1 MKEYYRFLSADL
13 LSQFSSGVMLSAIS
27 WYAISWY
34 KSNSLVSNLT
44 NTNLLSGLLIT
55 VLIIPIIDK
64 IKENKIIQ
72 ISLLIK
78 TLMILSSIICC
89 TLFKD
94 IKIGLFIIALANGIS
109 WNIYF
114 PASKKFIQNISNI
127 EELNKNNSLSETI
140 MQIGLFSSGLI
151 SGILLKYT
159 NIIKIL
165 YLILLLSFI
174 STLLSITLKKH
185 SNNKKNKNNINNKY
199 SNYSNNYIYLLLIG
213 IVLYIPFVG
222 ANEINT
228 ILPGNNYIYLLL
240 IGIVLYIPFVG
251 ANEINTILPG
261 YVTEILKGNSIIY
274 GSIDMMYGIGAI
286 LSGVL
291 VSYLYKKI
299 KETNIVKYIFIC
311 SIIIGV
317 ILSINKSI
325 IISYT
330 LLFILGIIGPSIRI
344 IINTLTMKTV
354 NSKSIGK
361 LMSIW
366 NIISILLQILLI
378 KALGNIM
385 DSYGANKGFI
395 LYSITMIIGLIITL
409 FIFRKD
415 KYNNIKK

>member
-159 NIIKIL
+159 NILKIL

-228 ILPGNNYIYLLL
+228 ILPG
-240 IGIVLYIPFVG
+240 
-251 ANEINTILPG
+251 

-291 VSYLYKKI
+291 VSYLYKRI

>member
-1 MKEYYRFLSADL
+1 
-13 LSQFSSGVMLSAIS
+13 MLSAIS

-159 NIIKIL
+159 NILKIL

-199 SNYSNNYIYLLLIG
+199 SNYS
-213 IVLYIPFVG
+213 
-222 ANEINT
+222 
-228 ILPGNNYIYLLL
+228 NNYIYLLL

>member
-34 KSNSLVSNLT
+34 KSNDLVANLT

-94 IKIGLFIIALANGIS
+94 IRIGLFIIALANGIS
-109 WNIYF
+109 WNLYF

-127 EELNKNNSLSETI
+127 EELNKNNSLSETT

-159 NIIKIL
+159 NILKLL

-185 SNNKKNKNNINNKY
+185 SNNEKNKNNINNKY
-199 SNYSNNYIYLLLIG
+199 SNYN
-213 IVLYIPFVG
+213 
-222 ANEINT
+222 
-228 ILPGNNYIYLLL
+228 NNYIYLLL

-261 YVTEILKGNSIIY
+261 YVTEILRGNSIIY

-378 KALGNIM
+378 KSLGNIM

-415 KYNNIKK
+415 KYNSIKK

>member
-109 WNIYF
+109 WNLYF

-159 NIIKIL
+159 NILKIL

-199 SNYSNNYIYLLLIG
+199 SNYS
-213 IVLYIPFVG
+213 
-222 ANEINT
+222 
-228 ILPGNNYIYLLL
+228 NNYIYLLL

>member
-159 NIIKIL
+159 NILKLL

-199 SNYSNNYIYLLLIG
+199 SNYS
-213 IVLYIPFVG
+213 
-222 ANEINT
+222 
-228 ILPGNNYIYLLL
+228 NNYIYLLL

-378 KALGNIM
+378 KSLGNIM

>member
-159 NIIKIL
+159 NILKIL

-199 SNYSNNYIYLLLIG
+199 SNYS
-213 IVLYIPFVG
+213 
-222 ANEINT
+222 
-228 ILPGNNYIYLLL
+228 NNYIYLLL

>member
-34 KSNSLVSNLT
+34 KSNDLVANLT

-159 NIIKIL
+159 NILKLL

-185 SNNKKNKNNINNKY
+185 SNNKENKNNINNKY
-199 SNYSNNYIYLLLIG
+199 SNYNNSYIYLLLIG
-213 IVLYIPFVG
+213 IVLY
-222 ANEINT
+222 
-228 ILPGNNYIYLLL
+228 L
-240 IGIVLYIPFVG
+240 PFVG

-291 VSYLYKKI
+291 VSYVYKKI

-325 IISYT
+325 IISYA

-344 IINTLTMKTV
+344 IINTVTMKTV

-378 KALGNIM
+378 KSLGNIM

-415 KYNNIKK
+415 EYNNIKK

>member
-34 KSNSLVSNLT
+34 KSNDLVANLT

-109 WNIYF
+109 WNLYF

-127 EELNKNNSLSETI
+127 EELNKNNSLSETT

-159 NIIKIL
+159 NILKIL

-199 SNYSNNYIYLLLIG
+199 SNYN
-213 IVLYIPFVG
+213 
-222 ANEINT
+222 
-228 ILPGNNYIYLLL
+228 NNYIYLLL

-291 VSYLYKKI
+291 VSYLYKRI

>member
-159 NIIKIL
+159 NILKIL

-228 ILPGNNYIYLLL
+228 ILPG
-240 IGIVLYIPFVG
+240 
-251 ANEINTILPG
+251 

-299 KETNIVKYIFIC
+299 KEKNIVKYIFIC

>member
-228 ILPGNNYIYLLL
+228 ILPG
-240 IGIVLYIPFVG
+240 
-251 ANEINTILPG
+251 

-415 KYNNIKK
+415 KYNNIKNKKIKK

>member
-34 KSNSLVSNLT
+34 KSNDLVANLT

-109 WNIYF
+109 WNLYF

-127 EELNKNNSLSETI
+127 EELNKNNSLSETT

-159 NIIKIL
+159 NILKLL

-199 SNYSNNYIYLLLIG
+199 SNYN
-213 IVLYIPFVG
+213 
-222 ANEINT
+222 
-228 ILPGNNYIYLLL
+228 NNYIYLLL

-261 YVTEILKGNSIIY
+261 YVTEILRGNSIIY

-378 KALGNIM
+378 KSLGNIM

-415 KYNNIKK
+415 NYNSIKK

>member
-228 ILPGNNYIYLLL
+228 ILPG
-240 IGIVLYIPFVG
+240 
-251 ANEINTILPG
+251 

>member
-127 EELNKNNSLSETI
+127 EELNKNNSLSETT

-159 NIIKIL
+159 NILKLL

-228 ILPGNNYIYLLL
+228 ILPG
-240 IGIVLYIPFVG
+240 
-251 ANEINTILPG
+251 
-261 YVTEILKGNSIIY
+261 YVTEILRGNSIIY

-378 KALGNIM
+378 KSLGNIM

>member
-1 MKEYYRFLSADL
+1 MEIKKDVKIFMKEYYRFLSADL

-159 NIIKIL
+159 NILKIL

-199 SNYSNNYIYLLLIG
+199 SNYS
-213 IVLYIPFVG
+213 
-222 ANEINT
+222 
-228 ILPGNNYIYLLL
+228 NNYIYLLL

>member
-34 KSNSLVSNLT
+34 KSNNLVSNLT

-159 NIIKIL
+159 NILKIL

-199 SNYSNNYIYLLLIG
+199 SNYS
-213 IVLYIPFVG
+213 
-222 ANEINT
+222 
-228 ILPGNNYIYLLL
+228 NNYIYLLL

-409 FIFRKD
+409 FIFKKD